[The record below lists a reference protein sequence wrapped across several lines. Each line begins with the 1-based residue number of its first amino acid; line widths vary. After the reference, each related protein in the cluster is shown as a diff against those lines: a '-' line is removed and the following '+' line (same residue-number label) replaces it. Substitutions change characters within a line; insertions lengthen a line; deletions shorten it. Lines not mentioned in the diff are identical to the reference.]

1 MLEHIFHY
9 VSLLV
14 RHLNS
19 LMDDNEVS
27 NMVPKHFGASL
38 QRVLLNPPPKKICIW
53 AIHSMVQLLDVANSF
68 MRETI
73 AIHYT
78 KSWKART
85 KQIFAKELW
94 RLKQKTGWLLPQPT
108 NTLQCGE

>member
-38 QRVLLNPPPKKICIW
+38 QRVLLNPPPKKICI
-53 AIHSMVQLLDVANSF
+53 
-68 MRETI
+68 
-73 AIHYT
+73 
-78 KSWKART
+78 
-85 KQIFAKELW
+85 
-94 RLKQKTGWLLPQPT
+94 
-108 NTLQCGE
+108 